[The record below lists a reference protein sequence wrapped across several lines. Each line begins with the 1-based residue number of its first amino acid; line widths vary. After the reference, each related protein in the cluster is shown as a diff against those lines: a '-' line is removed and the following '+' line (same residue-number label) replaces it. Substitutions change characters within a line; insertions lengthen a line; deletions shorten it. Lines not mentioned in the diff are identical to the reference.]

1 MSQEPQYLSDVLVSQ
16 PLAHITMQEGLLS
29 ITALALALGTV
40 MARKA
45 NGEFTPIDF
54 AGAAPLNKA
63 VAVLAE
69 PAEVSTSTQK
79 RDLIRRIAAVSK
91 DGLVWPAGA
100 STEQIT
106 TALAELEA
114 LTIVPVNVY

>member
-1 MSQEPQYLSDVLVSQ
+1 MSQEPKYLGDVLVS
-16 PLAHITMQEGLLS
+16 PPMAHITMQEGTLS
-29 ITALALALGTV
+29 ITAVALALGTV

-54 AGAAPLNKA
+54 SAAAPLNKA

-69 PAEVSTSTQK
+69 PADVSTATQK
-79 RDLIRRIAAVSK
+79 RDLIRRVAAVSK

-100 STEQIT
+100 TAEQIT

-114 LTIVPVNVY
+114 LTIVPKNVY